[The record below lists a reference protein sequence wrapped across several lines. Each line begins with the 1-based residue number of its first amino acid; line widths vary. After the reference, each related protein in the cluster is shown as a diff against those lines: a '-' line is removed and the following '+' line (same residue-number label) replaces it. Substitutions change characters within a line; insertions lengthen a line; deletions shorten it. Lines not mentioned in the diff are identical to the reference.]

1 MNTLNMSKSI
11 AGPGRFLQVN
21 VLKLEYGNLEYSAYI
36 EVNWRASPYFNPVYL
51 EVELFF
57 PDRVNITSVIT
68 SHISAQDIIHIFQT
82 SVTSKL

>member
-11 AGPGRFLQVN
+11 AGPDRFLQVN

-36 EVNWRASPYFNPVYL
+36 EVNWRASPYFNPVY
-51 EVELFF
+51 

-68 SHISAQDIIHIFQT
+68 SHISAQDIILIFQT